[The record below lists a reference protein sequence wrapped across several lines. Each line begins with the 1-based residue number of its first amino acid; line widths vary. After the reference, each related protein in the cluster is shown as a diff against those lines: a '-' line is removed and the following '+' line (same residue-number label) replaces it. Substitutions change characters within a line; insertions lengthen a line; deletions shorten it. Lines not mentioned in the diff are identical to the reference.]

1 MAVYPD
7 SLTLGSTACPAAGHF
22 AVNIA
27 DARMACRTKERS
39 QTLDAELW
47 HERWREGRIGFH
59 LNETNPNLSEWYS
72 KLELVAGQRIFVPLC
87 GKSLDLLW
95 LGNQG
100 LDVIGVEI
108 SELAVRSFF
117 EENGLEPE
125 VASVN
130 DHDQWRAG
138 NITILHA
145 NYFDLQPGDLGPIDA
160 VYDRASLIA
169 LPPDMRAAYA
179 EKMRELLSRDVP
191 VLLITLEYPPHQMS
205 GPPFSVSQTEVER
218 LFGEHYRVERLATID
233 LLSEEPRWREK
244 GLETMTEH
252 VYLLGR

>member
-1 MAVYPD
+1 
-7 SLTLGSTACPAAGHF
+7 
-22 AVNIA
+22 
-27 DARMACRTKERS
+27 MACSTNERS

-72 KLELVAGQRIFVPLC
+72 KLELVAGQSVFVPLC

-95 LGNQG
+95 LGSQG
-100 LDVIGVEI
+100 LDVVGVEI

-130 DHDQWRAG
+130 DHDQWCAG

-145 NYFDLQPGDLGPIDA
+145 NYFDLQPNDLGPIDA

-169 LPPDMRAAYA
+169 LPPDMRGAYA
-179 EKMRELLSRDVP
+179 EKMRELVSTNVP
-191 VLLITLEYPPHQMS
+191 MLLITLDYPGHQMS
-205 GPPFSVSQTEVER
+205 GPPFPVSSGEV
-218 LFGEHYRVERLATID
+218 GELYGDHYRIERLACMD
-233 LLSEEPRWREK
+233 LLSDEPHWREK
-244 GLETMTEH
+244 GLEELTENI
-252 VYLLGR
+252 YLLGR